1 MKRFIPFILG
11 VALVPCA
18 CSSEPPR
25 QRLSLWY
32 NQPAEEWLEASPIGN
47 GRLGAMVYGGVDTD
61 RIALNEITLW
71 SGQPDENQ
79 EKPFGKERLAA
90 LRKLFFAGNLADGN
104 RIASEHLKGNYNS
117 FGTHL
122 PLGDL
127 RLNFVHPSGQPSGYR
142 RELNLKNAVCE
153 ATYTVGDVQYRREY
167 FASNPAGVIAIR
179 LSASKPKSITFGVAL
194 ALLRRAEVAAA
205 DGQIVFSG
213 KVAFH
218 KHGAGGVDFSG
229 KVALSVDDGSVT
241 VLDSALLVEAAT
253 AVTMLVDVRTSY
265 RSEPYQALCAKTVE
279 AALAKGYEA
288 LKTEHVE
295 DYSRLFGRAELF
307 LGSSPAENLPTDIRI
322 KKMKEGQTDVGLEA
336 LFFQYGRYLLI
347 ASSRANSPLPA
358 NLQGIWNDNRACHM
372 GWTCDYHLDINTQ
385 QNYWLANV
393 GNLHEC
399 HLPLF
404 AYTKDLA
411 AHGAKTAQTVYGC
424 RGWAAHTV
432 ANVWGYSAPSQSIA
446 WGLFPAAG
454 SWLASHLWR
463 HYCYT
468 QDRGFLAAEAYPL
481 LKSNATFLLD
491 YMVEHPDSGYLMT
504 GPSISPENSF
514 RYNGESLS
522 ASMTPTGDL
531 QLAAEILTAG
541 VAASE
546 ILGQDLD
553 FADSLRAALSKLPP
567 MKIGK
572 NGALQEWFEDYEE
585 AQPNHRHTTHLLGLY
600 PFSQILPTTTPDLA
614 QAAAKTIQNRLNAKG
629 WEDTEWSRANMLCYY
644 ARLKNPQKAYE
655 NLRSL
660 LVEFSRDNLFAV
672 APGGVAGAEWDI
684 FEFDANQAAPAGIAE
699 MLVQSCGGYVELLP
713 ALPQQ
718 WSSGYFKGLCV
729 EGGAEVDLR
738 WERGEVRQATI
749 RASVSNQLA
758 VKLPASKTRC
768 TLLLNGQPQTCA
780 PDKNNIVRVSLAAG
794 DVWVVKNDE

>member
-1 MKRFIPFILG
+1 MKHFFPLILS
-11 VALVPCA
+11 VTLVSNA
-18 CSSEPPR
+18 CFSES
-25 QRLSLWY
+25 QHQQLSLWY
-32 NQPAEEWLEASPIGN
+32 SQPAAEWLEASPVGN
-47 GRLGAMVYGGVDTD
+47 GRLGAMLYGGVDTD

-71 SGQPDENQ
+71 SGQFDENQ
-79 EKPFGKERLAA
+79 EKPFGKEKLAD
-90 LRKLFFAGNLADGN
+90 LRKLFFDGKLAEGN
-104 RIASEHLKGNYNS
+104 RIASEHLKGNYSS

-127 RLNFVHPSGQPSGYR
+127 KLNFVHPNGQLSGYR
-142 RELNLKNAVCE
+142 RELNIENAVG
-153 ATYTVGDVQYRREY
+153 AVAYKVGGVRYRREY
-167 FASNPAGVIAIR
+167 FAGNPAGVLVIR
-179 LSASKPKSITFGVAL
+179 LSASKPGAITFGVAL
-194 ALLRRAEVAAA
+194 DLLRRAEVAAA

-218 KHGAGGVDFSG
+218 KHGVGGVDFTG
-229 KVALSVDDGSVT
+229 KVALSVDGGSVA
-241 VLDSALLVEAAT
+241 VLGNTLSVTDAT
-253 AVTMLVDVRTSY
+253 TATIVVDVRTSY
-265 RSEPYQALCAKTVE
+265 KNADFRALCTETVE

-288 LKTEHVE
+288 LKAEHVK
-295 DYSRLFGRAELF
+295 DYSSLFGRTELF
-307 LGSSPAENLPTDIRI
+307 LGGSRAENLPTDLRI
-322 KKMKEGQTDVGLEA
+322 KKMKEGQPDAGLEA

-358 NLQGIWNDNRACHM
+358 NLQGVWNDNRACHM

-404 AYTKDLA
+404 AYTGDLA
-411 AHGAKTAQTVYGC
+411 VHGAKTAQKVYGC

-468 QDRGFLAAEAYPL
+468 QDREFLAAQAYPL

-491 YMVEHPDSGYLMT
+491 YMVENPDNGYLMT

-522 ASMTPTGDL
+522 ASMTPTGDR
-531 QLAAEILTAG
+531 QLAFEVLTAC

-546 ILGQDLD
+546 ILGQDAD
-553 FADSLRAALSKLPP
+553 FADSLRSALSKLPP

-572 NGALQEWFEDYEE
+572 SGALQEWFEDYEE
-585 AQPNHRHTTHLLGLY
+585 AQPNHRHTMHLVGLY
-600 PFSQILPTTTPDLA
+600 PFSQISAEKTPDLA
-614 QAAAKTIQNRLNAKG
+614 KAAAKTIENRLNAPG

-660 LVEFSRDNLFAV
+660 LVEFSRSNLFAV

-699 MLVQSCGGYVELLP
+699 MLVQSFQGYIEFLP
-713 ALPQQ
+713 ALPEQ

-738 WERGEVRQATI
+738 WEHGAVRQATI
-749 RASVSNQLA
+749 RASVGNQFA
-758 VKLPASKTRC
+758 VKLPTTQKPC
-768 TLLLNGQPQTCA
+768 KLLLNGELQA
-780 PDKNNIVRVSLAAG
+780 YEPDENGVVKVSLNAG
-794 DVWVVKNDE
+794 DVCIITN

>member
-1 MKRFIPFILG
+1 MSA
-11 VALVPCA
+11 ALVPGA
-18 CSSEPPR
+18 CSSESQQ

-32 NQPAEEWLEASPIGN
+32 NQPAAEWLEASPIGN
-47 GRLGAMVYGGVDTD
+47 GRLGAMLYGGVDTD
-61 RIALNEITLW
+61 HIALNEITLW
-71 SGQPDENQ
+71 SGQFDENQ
-79 EKPFGKERLAA
+79 EKPFGKEKLAA
-90 LRKLFFAGNLADGN
+90 LRELFFAGKLAEGN
-104 RIASEHLKGNYNS
+104 HVAAEHLKGNYNS

-127 RLNFVHPSGQPSGYR
+127 KLCFAHPNGQPSGYK
-142 RELNLKNAVCE
+142 RELNLENAVSDV
-153 ATYTVGDVQYRREY
+153 TYKVGDVQYRREY
-167 FASNPAGVIAIR
+167 FACNPADVIAIR
-179 LSASKPKSITFGVAL
+179 LSASKPKSITFDAAL
-194 ALLRRAEVAAA
+194 DLLRRAEIAAA
-205 DGQIVFSG
+205 DGKIVFSG
-213 KVAFH
+213 KVDFH
-218 KHGAGGVDFSG
+218 MHGVGGVDFTG
-229 KVALSVDDGSVT
+229 KVALAVDDGSVAVRGNT
-241 VLDSALLVEAAT
+241 LSVKEAT
-253 AVTMLVDVRTSY
+253 AVTIVVDVRTSY
-265 RSEPYQALCAKTVE
+265 KSEAYQALCDETVE

-288 LKTEHVE
+288 LKAEHVK
-295 DYSRLFGRAELF
+295 DYSSLFGRTALF
-307 LGSSPAENLPTDIRI
+307 LGSSSAENLPTDLRL
-322 KKMKEGQTDVGLEA
+322 KKVKEGQTDVGLEA

-347 ASSRANSPLPA
+347 ASSRASSPLPA

-411 AHGAKTAQTVYGC
+411 VHGAKTAQKVYGC

-432 ANVWGYSAPSQSIA
+432 ANVWGYSAPSQSIS

-468 QDRGFLAAEAYPL
+468 QDKAFLAAQAYPL

-491 YMVEHPDSGYLMT
+491 YMVEHPANGYLMT

-514 RYNGESLS
+514 RYNGEGLS
-522 ASMTPTGDL
+522 ASMMPTGDR
-531 QLAAEILTAG
+531 QLAFEILTAC

-546 ILGQDLD
+546 ALGQDAD

-585 AQPNHRHTTHLLGLY
+585 AQPNHRHTMHLVGLY
-600 PFSQILPTTTPDLA
+600 PFSQISPEKTPDLA
-614 QAAAKTIQNRLNAKG
+614 QAAAKTIENRLNAAG

-672 APGGVAGAEWDI
+672 APGGIAGAAWDI

-699 MLVQSCGGYVELLP
+699 MLVQSFDGYIEFLP
-713 ALPQQ
+713 ALPPQ
-718 WSSGYFKGLCV
+718 WSSGYFRGLCV
-729 EGGAEVDLR
+729 EGGAEADLS
-738 WERGEVRQATI
+738 WERGELRQATI
-749 RASVSNQLA
+749 RANVSNRFA
-758 VKLPASKTRC
+758 VKLPTLKKRC
-768 TLLLNGQPQTCA
+768 KLLLNGQPQEYA
-780 PDKNNIVRVSLAAG
+780 PDDNGVVAVSLNAG
-794 DVWVVKNDE
+794 DVCVITS

>member
-1 MKRFIPFILG
+1 MKHFSPLILS
-11 VALVPCA
+11 VALISGA
-18 CSSEPPR
+18 CFSEPQHQP
-25 QRLSLWY
+25 QSLWY
-32 NQPAEEWLEASPIGN
+32 SRPAAAWLEASPIGN
-47 GRLGAMVYGGVDTD
+47 GRLGAMLYGGVDTD

-71 SGQPDENQ
+71 SGQFDENQ
-79 EKPFGKERLAA
+79 EKPFGKEELAA
-90 LRKLFFAGNLADGN
+90 LRELFFAGKLAEGN
-104 RIASEHLKGNYNS
+104 RIASERLKGSYNS

-127 RLNFVHPSGQPSGYR
+127 KLSVAHPNGQVSGYR
-142 RELNLKNAVCE
+142 RELNLKNAVGE
-153 ATYTVGDVQYRREY
+153 VTYKVGGVRYRREY
-167 FASNPAGVIAIR
+167 FAGNPSGVLVIR
-179 LSASKPKSITFGVAL
+179 LSASKPKSLTFGVAL
-194 ALLRRAEVAAA
+194 DLLRRAEVAAA
-205 DGQIVFSG
+205 DGQIAFSG

-218 KHGAGGVDFSG
+218 KHGLGGVDFTG
-229 KVALSVDDGSVT
+229 KVALSVEGGSVAA
-241 VLDSALLVEAAT
+241 LDSTLLVKEATAAT
-253 AVTMLVDVRTSY
+253 IVVDVRTNY
-265 RSEPYQALCAKTVE
+265 KNDGFRTLCTETVE

-288 LKTEHVE
+288 LKAEHVE
-295 DYSRLFGRAELF
+295 DYSSLFGRAELV
-307 LGSSPAENLPTDIRI
+307 LGGSRAGNLPTDVRI
-322 KKMKEGQTDVGLEA
+322 KKLKEGQADVGLEA

-411 AHGAKTAQTVYGC
+411 AHGAKTAQKVYGC

-432 ANVWGYSAPSQSIA
+432 ANVWGYAAPSQSIA

-468 QDRGFLAAEAYPL
+468 QDRAFLAAEAYPI

-491 YMVEHPDSGYLMT
+491 YMVENPGNGYLMT

-514 RYNGESLS
+514 SYNGESLS
-522 ASMTPTGDL
+522 ASMMPTGDR
-531 QLAAEILTAG
+531 QLAFEILTAC

-546 ILGQDLD
+546 VLGQDAD
-553 FADSLRAALSKLPP
+553 FADSLRRALSKLPP

-572 NGALQEWFEDYEE
+572 SGALQEWFEDYEE
-585 AQPNHRHTTHLLGLY
+585 AQPNHRHTTHLVGLY
-600 PFSQILPTTTPDLA
+600 PLSQISAQKTPHLA
-614 QAAAKTIQNRLNAKG
+614 EAAAKTIENRLNAEG
-629 WEDTEWSRANMLCYY
+629 WEDTEWSRANMICYY
-644 ARLKNPQKAYE
+644 ARLKKPQKAYE

-672 APGGVAGAEWDI
+672 APAGVAGAEWDI

-699 MLVQSCGGYVELLP
+699 MLLQSFDGYIEFLP
-713 ALPQQ
+713 ALPEQ

-729 EGGAEVDLR
+729 QGGAEADLR
-738 WERGEVRQATI
+738 WENGALRQATI
-749 RASVSNQLA
+749 RANVSNRIAL
-758 VKLPASKTRC
+758 KLPKTQKPC
-768 TLLLNGQPQTCA
+768 NLILNGQPQAYA
-780 PDKNNIVRVSLAAG
+780 PDENGIVEMNLSAG
-794 DVWVVKNDE
+794 DVCIITN